1 MRRPRRVVS
10 VAMATSALLGSGMAA
25 AHADSP
31 TDSSSVLYVD
41 GSNTNCTDTGAGAG
55 SAATPFCTIQPAAD
69 AAVAGDI
76 VEISKGAYRN
86 AVDITS
92 TGNAAAPIVFQAVG
106 GLASIV
112 DGTGQTGPALT
123 VDGAS
128 YVTFEGFEG
137 VGWTQSQELG
147 VGGVQIEASD
157 HITLDGATVVGASSS
172 KSGAVY
178 VTGGSSDVKV
188 SRSIMTGLTNGGI
201 LVDGG
206 GSGDVFST
214 NSIEANAFGI
224 SVNGA
229 TGTAITSNSLYAQN
243 ADGDP
248 ISLASG
254 ATGATIEN
262 NIVSGLSGSA
272 STTTSSIAVAADSIS
287 GTILDYNVVF
297 PVNWNGVGVMQNA
310 YSWGG
315 AAYSSA
321 SALFQATGQGQHDLN
336 TNPETSNILSVK
348 TNAVPQWNSANG
360 SAPGMLATDLYGDPC
375 TGNPI
380 LAVTGSGTPAYC
392 ARGAFQPNYTV
403 TTGLNVTAVGARSVD
418 LASYMGETLTDGNYP
433 GSVPG
438 GPTPAVSYTINW
450 GDGVSQTVQASNT
463 YVSTVTPH
471 TYAEPGTYTIT
482 QTANLT
488 IGGTVTD
495 TTSFTTVGSD
505 YTPINPTR
513 LLDTR
518 KGIGAPVAKV
528 PAGKSVTVK
537 IAGLD
542 GIPADA
548 TAVALNLTV
557 ADATGSGYLT
567 AAAGGNSTS
576 TSNVNY
582 TAGQV
587 VANSAI
593 VPLKNGSITI
603 YNKGTG
609 STDVIADVSGY
620 FAQSAGDGYAD
631 ATLKRILD
639 TRKGIGAP
647 TAKVAANTGI
657 PVTVAGVD
665 GIPSGVTAVA
675 VHVTVADTTG
685 GGWIAAEAN
694 GAGTPGTSTL
704 NYGKGQIV
712 SNTVIVPVAA
722 DGKIELY
729 NGGGDT
735 PVDLLADVSGYF
747 STTAPD
753 SYVPITPMRVWDTR
767 QLSGWTIPAGGTEQA
782 FLEGDNGDAPESPFP
797 ANATLVVNIT
807 VTNTKG
813 SGYLT
818 VYPYGTNGSDRPG
831 VSNLNFGPGQ
841 TIANLAIL
849 PTSWTHQEVAVYNE
863 STGSAD
869 VVFDVFGYYAN
880 S

>member
-1 MRRPRRVVS
+1 MTL
-10 VAMATSALLGSGMAA
+10 ATSALLVSGTAA

-41 GSNTNCTDTGAGAG
+41 GSNTSCTDTGAGAG
-55 SAATPFCTIQPAAD
+55 GAATPFCTIQPAAD
-69 AAVAGDI
+69 AAVPGDT

-86 AVDITS
+86 ALDITS
-92 TGNAAAPIVFQAVG
+92 TGSAAASIVFQAVG

-137 VGWTQSQELG
+137 VGSTHSQELG
-147 VGGVQIEASD
+147 VSGVQITASD
-157 HITLDGATVVGASSS
+157 HITLDGAAVVGASNST
-172 KSGAVY
+172 SGAVH
-178 VTGGSSDVKV
+178 VTGGSSHITV
-188 SRSIMTGLTNGGI
+188 SRSIMTGATNGGI

-214 NSIEANAFGI
+214 NSIQANAFGI

-243 ADGDP
+243 ADEDP

-262 NIVSGLSGSA
+262 NIVSGLSGTA
-272 STTTSSIAVAADSIS
+272 STTTSSIAVAADSRS
-287 GTILDYNVVF
+287 GTVLDYNLVY
-297 PVNWNGVGVMQNA
+297 PGNWDDVGVMQNA

-315 AAYSSA
+315 ATYSSA

-336 TNPETSNILSVK
+336 TDPETLSNLSVK
-348 TNAVPQWNSANG
+348 AFAVPQWNSANG
-360 SAPGMLATDLYGDPC
+360 SAPGMLPTDLYGDLC
-375 TGNPI
+375 TGNPL

-403 TTGLNVTAVGARSVD
+403 TYGHLPPEAIGARGIN
-418 LASYMGETLTDGNYP
+418 LGNYLGETLTDGTDP
-433 GSVPG
+433 GIVSS
-438 GPTPAVSYTINW
+438 GPTPAVSYTISW
-450 GDGVSQTVQASNT
+450 GDGLSQNVPASSA
-463 YVSTVTPH
+463 YGSTVTLH

-482 QTANLT
+482 QTAHLT
-488 IGGTVTD
+488 IGGSMST

-505 YTPINPTR
+505 YIPLNPVR

-528 PAGKSVTVK
+528 PAGKNVTVK

-548 TAVALNLTV
+548 TAAAVNLTV
-557 ADATGSGYLT
+557 ADDTGNGYL
-567 AAAGGNSTS
+567 AAAPGGNSTS

-582 TAGQV
+582 TAGRV

-609 STDVIADVSGY
+609 STDMIADISGY

-647 TAKVAANTGI
+647 VAQVAATTGI

-665 GIPSGVTAVA
+665 AIPSGVTAVA

-685 GGWIAAEAN
+685 SGWIAAEAN
-694 GAGTPGTSTL
+694 GAGTPGTSIL
-704 NYGKGQIV
+704 DYGKGQV
-712 SNTVIVPVAA
+712 ASNTVIVPVAS

-729 NGGGDT
+729 NGGGHT

-747 STTAPD
+747 TATAPGA
-753 SYVPITPMRVWDTR
+753 YVPIAPTRVWDTR
-767 QLSGWTIPAGGTEQA
+767 LLGWTIPAGGTDRA
-782 FLEGDNGDAPESPFP
+782 FLEGDNGDAPQSPFP
-797 ANATLVVNIT
+797 ANATLVLNTT

-813 SGYLT
+813 TGYLT
-818 VYPYGTNGSDRPG
+818 VYPYGTDGSGRPT
-831 VSNLNFGPGQ
+831 VSNLNFNTWQ

-849 PTSWTHQEVAVYNE
+849 PTSYTHQEVAVFNG
-863 STGSAD
+863 STGTAD

-880 S
+880 N